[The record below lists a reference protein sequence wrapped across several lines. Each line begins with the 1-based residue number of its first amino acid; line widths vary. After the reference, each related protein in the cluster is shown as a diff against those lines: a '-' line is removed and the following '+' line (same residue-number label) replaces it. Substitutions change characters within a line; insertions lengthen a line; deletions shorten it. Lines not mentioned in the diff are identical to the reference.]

1 MYVQWASDQSLLR
14 TNTCVWEFLLQINTT
29 QYSNGTCALHIPP
42 GPRRSHCGPI
52 IVLWVE
58 GMWTNVV
65 LVKLD
70 INSLGGV
77 LVTLDISSCTVTR
90 WIVVGVVAA
99 IVAAAVPLLL
109 LLIAVV
115 VGGVVAFFEIDL
127 YMHTCV
133 CFEISS

>member
-1 MYVQWASDQSLLR
+1 MYVQWASDQALLH
-14 TNTCVWEFLLQINTT
+14 TNTCVWEFLLHINTT

-65 LVKLD
+65 LVNFD

-90 WIVVGVVAA
+90 WIVVGVR
-99 IVAAAVPLLL
+99 LLCGDGCGGDTCSGCVHWWSL
-109 LLIAVV
+109 LYVYLWW
-115 VGGVVAFFEIDL
+115 
-127 YMHTCV
+127 
-133 CFEISS
+133 